1 MKRTALAALVCSA
14 CLAWSSAAGAVPTE
28 NWESS
33 LNDTPLRPLRQRIGE
48 ELLLDKADEA
58 DKTTPPAKPSK
69 SAERK
74 DSAKK
79 DGSQKSAKSDKAQPS
94 SDVKEENAIG

>member
-33 LNDTPLRPLRQRIGE
+33 LNDTPTAL
-48 ELLLDKADEA
+48 AA
-58 DKTTPPAKPSK
+58 
-69 SAERK
+69 
-74 DSAKK
+74 
-79 DGSQKSAKSDKAQPS
+79 
-94 SDVKEENAIG
+94 AIG

>member
-33 LNDTPLRPLRQRIGE
+33 LNDTPTALAAAIGE

-79 DGSQKSAKSDKAQPS
+79 TDLKSRQNPIRPS
-94 SDVKEENAIG
+94 RLLT

>member
-33 LNDTPLRPLRQRIGE
+33 LNDTPTALAAAIGE

-74 DSAKK
+74 DSDEKRRISK
-79 DGSQKSAKSDKAQPS
+79 VGKNPIRPS
-94 SDVKEENAIG
+94 RLLT